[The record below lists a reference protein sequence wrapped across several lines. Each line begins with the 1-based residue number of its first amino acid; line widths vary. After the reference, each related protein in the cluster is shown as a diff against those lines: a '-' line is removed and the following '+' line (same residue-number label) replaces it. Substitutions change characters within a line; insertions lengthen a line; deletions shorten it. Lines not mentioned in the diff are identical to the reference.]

1 MVETTETTAEQ
12 LYEYDKVE
20 YLFGSMLLDPRVQH
34 YFGADDRIASNPDT
48 NPITITTQ
56 YILYAFEE
64 NEPTLENI
72 RQLRDETRAALADWK
87 EYVPAVPADQIL
99 AALA

>member
-48 NPITITTQ
+48 NPITINDAVHP
-56 YILYAFEE
+56 LR
-64 NEPTLENI
+64 I
-72 RQLRDETRAALADWK
+72 RGERTDAGEHPPAWLRLSLASQPCSW
-87 EYVPAVPADQIL
+87 PNWNAPSSQIL
-99 AALA
+99 I

>member
-72 RQLRDETRAALADWK
+72 RQLGYGSLWRPNHVHGRIGMPR
-87 EYVPAVPADQIL
+87 VHRF
-99 AALA
+99 